1 MGASGEFHAVLPLW
15 SACVYLSV
23 SHSPLHLP
31 PQCPCKLPLHW
42 PHGGWIIWDLAGD
55 VGLQL
60 RESSQWSAAGRR
72 RARGCSSSRLL
83 RGTARRYRRG
93 LHCGQGGGWGR
104 RGSPEAAGVQ
114 GLCRALPEGERW
126 GALPEAGA
134 GAGKSQ
140 LRAVPPRCLSQ
151 SGGQGGWLGAAG
163 SLQSGTGLQVRN

>member
-93 LHCGQGGGWGR
+93 LHCGQGGGCDRRAPRGCRRAGALQGSARGGKVGSPSWGWGWSR
-104 RGSPEAAGVQ
+104 EEPAKGSSTTLPVTVGWAGRLARGS
-114 GLCRALPEGERW
+114 RIT
-126 GALPEAGA
+126 
-134 GAGKSQ
+134 
-140 LRAVPPRCLSQ
+140 AVREWAS
-151 SGGQGGWLGAAG
+151 S
-163 SLQSGTGLQVRN
+163 